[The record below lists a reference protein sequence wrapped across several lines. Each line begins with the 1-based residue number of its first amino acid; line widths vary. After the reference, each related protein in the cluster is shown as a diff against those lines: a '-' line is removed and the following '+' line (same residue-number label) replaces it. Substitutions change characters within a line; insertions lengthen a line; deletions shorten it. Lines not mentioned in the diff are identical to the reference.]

1 MHRDLCPGVRQLVNE
16 AFEIKHVHRAS
27 RGAPES
33 HRNMAVEGMN
43 VIMANRNII
52 RKLVQS
58 TYSLFGNQVLVR
70 TGRDID

>member
-1 MHRDLCPGVRQLVNE
+1 
-16 AFEIKHVHRAS
+16 
-27 RGAPES
+27 
-33 HRNMAVEGMN
+33 MAVEGMN